1 MSSVT
6 ELALSRD
13 EPVRA
18 DHDTL
23 LIPLRLPWYR
33 SLPLSAVEHLAITI
47 DDQTF
52 ADDQLSLVVGGVE
65 HAFEALRQAH
75 DTYWFVQDTAW
86 ARVAAT
92 PAQGDVHLH
101 VESAVRI
108 PYLMVG
114 PDKAVVRHI
123 VEDSTRP
130 VEGERA

>member
-18 DHDTL
+18 DQGTL

-33 SLPLSAVEHLAITI
+33 SLPLSAVEHLSITV

-52 ADDQLSLVVGGVE
+52 ADDQLSLVVGEVE
-65 HAFEALRQAH
+65 HRFDDVRNAH
-75 DTYWFVQDTAW
+75 DRFWFVQDTAW
-86 ARVAAT
+86 ARVPT
-92 PAQGDVHLH
+92 NPSRNEVHLH

-114 PDKAVVRHI
+114 PDTAVVRHI
-123 VEDSTRP
+123 VEDATRP
-130 VEGERA
+130 VTGGLA